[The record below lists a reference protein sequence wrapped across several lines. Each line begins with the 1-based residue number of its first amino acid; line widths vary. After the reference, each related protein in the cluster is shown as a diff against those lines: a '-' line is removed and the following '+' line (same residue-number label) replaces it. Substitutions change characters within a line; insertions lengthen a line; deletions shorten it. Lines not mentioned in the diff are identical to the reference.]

1 MFGRR
6 EGISDFRFQIADCRS
21 QISPPFSKRV
31 GIILSVLL
39 VITGCGGEIVEH
51 PINTLSAS
59 EVEAGWQLLFDGES
73 TDGWRGY
80 DRVGFPNEAWEVR
93 DGNLV
98 TLIREDG
105 GSGVDLITEE
115 QFENFELSIEF
126 KLTVVGNSGILYR
139 VVEREGEAIW
149 YNAPEY
155 QVLDDSAHLAMGTL
169 DMYKHLTGD
178 NYDLHGSS
186 VQASNPIG
194 EWNHATIIVDNGHV
208 EHWLNGVMT
217 VEYEI
222 ESPEWEA
229 LVSESKFA
237 DYPNYGR
244 TKQGHIGLQGYG
256 RLVFYRN
263 IKIRRIPQ
271 PLFNSQ
277 NLDGWRIHGTER
289 WYVENGEL
297 VCESGPD
304 AEYGYLATEKIYK
317 DFDLT
322 LEFKQEADGNS
333 GVFFRSSLDG
343 TRVTGWQ
350 AEVAPPGGFTGGIY
364 ESYGRGWLIQPEEE
378 EDRAL
383 RMGEWN
389 TMRVRVVGDHVTT
402 WLNGVQMIDLVDE
415 KIGEADGVIALQIH
429 SGGGIKV
436 RWRNLFV
443 TEF

>member
-1 MFGRR
+1 MTNRGR
-6 EGISDFRFQIADCRS
+6 GVA
-21 QISPPFSKRV
+21 PALV
-31 GIILSVLL
+31 VLL
-39 VITGCGGEIVEH
+39 GWACAAEQL
-51 PINTLSAS
+51 PNTLSTA
-59 EVEAGWQLLFDGES
+59 EEEAGWQLLFDGTS

-80 DRVGFPNEAWEVR
+80 NMEGFPTEAWEVR
-93 DGNLV
+93 DGELV
-98 TLIREDG
+98 TLAQEGGDG
-105 GSGVDLITEE
+105 GVDIVTEE
-115 QFENFELSIEF
+115 RFENFELSIEF
-126 KLTVVGNSGILYR
+126 KLTPVGNSGILYR
-139 VVEREGEAIW
+139 VMEQEGEPIW
-149 YNAPEY
+149 ANAPEY
-155 QVLDDSAHLAMGTL
+155 QVLDDSAHIAMDNFDPST
-169 DMYKHLTGD
+169 HSTGD
-178 NYDLHGSS
+178 NYDLH
-186 VQASNPIG
+186 ASPEHPSNAIG
-194 EWNHATIIVDNGHV
+194 EWNHARVIVNGNHV

-222 ESPEWEA
+222 ESPEWEV

-244 TKQGHIGLQGYG
+244 TKQGRIGLQGYG

-271 PLFNSQ
+271 PLFNNQ

-297 VCESGPD
+297 VSESGAD

-333 GVFFRSSLDG
+333 GVFFRSSLEG
-343 TRVTGWQ
+343 TRITGWQ

-364 ESYGRGWLIQPEEE
+364 ESNGRGWLIQPEEE
-378 EDRAL
+378 KDRAL

-389 TMRVRVVGDHVTT
+389 TMRLRAVGDQVTT
-402 WLNGVQMIDLVDE
+402 WLNGAQMIDLVDE

-443 TEF
+443 TEL

>member
-6 EGISDFRFQIADCRS
+6 RGISDCRLHIADCRS
-21 QISPPFSKRV
+21 PHSARNLV
-31 GIILSVLL
+31 EIILAVLF
-39 VITGCGGEIVEH
+39 VISGCAGAAVQQ
-51 PINTLSAS
+51 PINTLSAA

-98 TLIREDG
+98 TLAQEDG

-126 KLTVVGNSGILYR
+126 KLTAVGNSGILYR

-155 QVLDDSAHLAMGTL
+155 QVLDDSAHLAMGTM
-169 DMYKHLTGD
+169 DMHKHLTGD
-178 NYDLHGSS
+178 NYDIHASS
-186 VQASNPIG
+186 VRASNPIG

-244 TKQGHIGLQGYG
+244 TRRGRIGLQGYG
-256 RLVFYRN
+256 RLVSYRN

-304 AEYGYLATEKIYK
+304 AEYGYLATEKIYQ

-333 GVFFRSSLDG
+333 GVFFRSSLEG
-343 TRVTGWQ
+343 TRITGWQ

-378 EDRAL
+378 KDRAL

-443 TEF
+443 TEL

>member
-1 MFGRR
+1 MRKPIG
-6 EGISDFRFQIADCRS
+6 
-21 QISPPFSKRV
+21 V
-31 GIILSVLL
+31 ILSALL
-39 VITGCGGEIVEH
+39 VISGCAVQTAER
-51 PINTLSAS
+51 PINTLSAA
-59 EVEAGWQLLFDGES
+59 EVEQGWQLLFDGES

-80 DRVGFPNEAWEVR
+80 NRDGFPNDAWEVR

-98 TLIREDG
+98 TLAQEDG
-105 GSGVDLITEE
+105 GSGVDLVTEE

-126 KLTVVGNSGILYR
+126 KLTAVGNSGILYR

-155 QVLDDSAHLAMGTL
+155 QVLDDSAHLAMGTM
-169 DMYKHLTGD
+169 DMHKHLTGD
-178 NYDLHGSS
+178 NYDIHASS
-186 VQASNPIG
+186 VRASNPIG
-194 EWNHATIIVDNGHV
+194 EWNHARIIVNGQHV

-244 TKQGHIGLQGYG
+244 TKQGRIGLQGYG

-271 PLFNSQ
+271 PLFNSR

-297 VCESGPD
+297 VCASGPD

-333 GVFFRSSLDG
+333 GVFFRSSLEG
-343 TRVTGWQ
+343 TRITGWQ

-378 EDRAL
+378 KDRAL

-389 TMRVRVVGDHVTT
+389 TMRVRAVGDHVTT

-429 SGGGIKV
+429 SGGGIRV

-443 TEF
+443 TEL